1 MRFIGITGGVGAGKT
16 EILKYI
22 GQHYKCEIYLADDIG
37 HKVKEPGTEGY
48 QALVE
53 LLGRDILRAD
63 GQIDK
68 PSMAAKI
75 FADPALL
82 EKVNQIIH
90 PAVKKY
96 LADRLVEARAKGDV
110 ELFFVEAALLIEN
123 GFGEVVDEMWY
134 IYAREEG
141 QLQTDQT
148 ETGGIY
154 MEGVKEKQG
163 QLVFG
168 LDIGTRSIVGTV
180 GYLNGGKFHVL
191 AQRSKEHET
200 RAMLDGQIHDIG
212 KVGET
217 ILQVKEQ
224 LEEDLGRELTDVCIA
239 AAGRVLRTVTT
250 YVEHTFEND
259 REILQEDIYSL
270 CTMGVEKAYEEFQ
283 NSNTDTDMKFYCV
296 GYTPMRYYMNGY
308 QMGNLEGHK
317 AKSIAVDLIATF
329 LPDDVVDGLYK
340 AVEFAGLHVANLTL
354 EPIAAIQVAIPE
366 KFRMLNMALV
376 DVGAGTSDISITKE
390 GTITAYGMIPV
401 AGDSLTD
408 ILVQHCLVEFETA
421 EQIKRK
427 CRTQEIIEYEDI
439 MGLPQTITAG
449 EVLELLDPEI
459 ERMTQMVSDTIK
471 ELNGDK
477 PVSAVFVVG
486 GGGMV
491 PGYTEKLAAK
501 LGIVKERVAIRG
513 QEVMQTIVFELENAR
528 KDAMMVTP
536 IGICLSY
543 YVQSNN
549 FIFVEFNGERVK
561 LYDNG
566 KLSVTDAAMQM
577 QFPNDQ
583 LFPRRGEAL
592 LFTVNGKN
600 RMVRG
605 EQGEAAVIRVNDEEA
620 DMYTQ
625 VHNGDRIVI
634 TPSTEGVAAVMEL
647 GSLPEMGEALAVYVN
662 GRQISLPRTADVNGR
677 RENEFYHICPK
688 DDIRIRNS
696 YTVKE
701 IAEFLDVPLGA
712 GIKVNDT
719 PAQPETRVYEHFT
732 VSWDMENPLQEESVA
747 VPDPVEKS
755 ENTAAEAQTDEGKN
769 EPGELTVIVNH
780 TPITMQG
787 KASYVFVDV
796 FDYIDFDLGSAASA
810 GRSIVTNLNGR
821 PAQYM
826 ETLTEGD
833 VIEIYWKNLK

>member
-1 MRFIGITGGVGAGKT
+1 
-16 EILKYI
+16 
-22 GQHYKCEIYLADDIG
+22 
-37 HKVKEPGTEGY
+37 
-48 QALVE
+48 
-53 LLGRDILRAD
+53 
-63 GQIDK
+63 
-68 PSMAAKI
+68 
-75 FADPALL
+75 
-82 EKVNQIIH
+82 
-90 PAVKKY
+90 
-96 LADRLVEARAKGDV
+96 
-110 ELFFVEAALLIEN
+110 
-123 GFGEVVDEMWY
+123 
-134 IYAREEG
+134 
-141 QLQTDQT
+141 
-148 ETGGIY
+148 

-217 ILQVKEQ
+217 ISQVKEQ
-224 LEEDLGRELTDVCIA
+224 LEADLGRELTEVCIA

-250 YVEHTFEND
+250 YVEHSFESD
-259 REILQEDIYSL
+259 REITQEDVYSL

-296 GYTPMRYYMNGY
+296 GYTAMRYYMNGY

-317 AKSIAVDLIATF
+317 AKNIAVDLIATF

-340 AVEFAGLHVANLTL
+340 AVELAGLHVANLTL

-408 ILVQHCLVEFETA
+408 ILVQHCLVEFEVA

-427 CRTQEIIEYEDI
+427 CRTQETIEYEDI
-439 MGLPQTITAG
+439 MGLPQTIKAS

-459 ERMTQMVSDTIK
+459 ERMTQLVSDTIK

-491 PGYTEKLAAK
+491 PGYTEKLAEK

-513 QEVMQTIVFELENAR
+513 QEVMQTITFELENAR

-583 LFPRRGEAL
+583 LFPRKGEAL
-592 LFTVNGKN
+592 LFTVNGKT

-605 EQGEAAVIRVNDEEA
+605 EQGEAAVIRVNGDEA

-625 VHNGDRIVI
+625 VHNGDRIVV
-634 TPSTEGVAAVMEL
+634 TPSTEGEPAVLEL
-647 GSLPEMGEALAVYVN
+647 GKLSELGDALQVYVN
-662 GRQISLPRTADVNGR
+662 GKQISLPKTAEVNGH
-677 RENEFYHICPK
+677 RENEFYRIGQN
-688 DDIRIRNS
+688 DDIRNS

-712 GIKVNDT
+712 DIRVNDT
-719 PAQPETRVYEHFT
+719 AAQPDTRVYEHFT
-732 VSWDMENPLQEESVA
+732 VSWDMKNPLPEGSYADLPDADTEEDAYREEPVYGEGPVMQKAEAVA
-747 VPDPVEKS
+747 GEAAMTQGT
-755 ENTAAEAQTDEGKN
+755 ETAAENGTASVTTQGTSGKQDEKYESVEQTAQSQSVSPQG
-769 EPGELTVIVNH
+769 PHPLTVIVNH
-780 TPITMQG
+780 SPITMQG

-796 FDYIDFDLGSAASA
+796 FDYIDFDLGSSASA

-821 PAQYM
+821 PAQFM
-826 ETLTEGD
+826 EPLKEGD
-833 VIEIYWKNLK
+833 VIEIYWKSMH

>member
-1 MRFIGITGGVGAGKT
+1 
-16 EILKYI
+16 
-22 GQHYKCEIYLADDIG
+22 
-37 HKVKEPGTEGY
+37 
-48 QALVE
+48 
-53 LLGRDILRAD
+53 
-63 GQIDK
+63 
-68 PSMAAKI
+68 
-75 FADPALL
+75 
-82 EKVNQIIH
+82 
-90 PAVKKY
+90 
-96 LADRLVEARAKGDV
+96 
-110 ELFFVEAALLIEN
+110 
-123 GFGEVVDEMWY
+123 
-134 IYAREEG
+134 
-141 QLQTDQT
+141 
-148 ETGGIY
+148 

-163 QLVFG
+163 QLIFG

-200 RAMLDGQIHDIG
+200 RAMLDGQIYDIG

-217 ILQVKEQ
+217 ISQVKEQ

-259 REILQEDIYSL
+259 REIMQEDVYSL

-439 MGLPQTITAG
+439 MGLPQTIKAD
-449 EVLELLDPEI
+449 EVLELLDSEI
-459 ERMTQMVSDTIK
+459 ERMTQLVSDTIK

-491 PGYTEKLAAK
+491 PGYTEKLAEK
-501 LGIVKERVAIRG
+501 LGIMKERVAIRG
-513 QEVMQTIVFELENAR
+513 QEVMQSIVFELENAR

-583 LFPRRGEAL
+583 LFPRKGEAL
-592 LFTVNGKN
+592 LFTINGKT

-605 EQGEAAVIRVNDEEA
+605 EQGEAAVIRVNGNEA
-620 DMYTQ
+620 DMYTR
-625 VHNGDRIVI
+625 VHNGDRIVV
-634 TPSTEGVAAVMEL
+634 TPSTEGEPAVLEIGKLPEL
-647 GSLPEMGEALAVYVN
+647 GDALRVYVN
-662 GRQISLPRTADVNGR
+662 GRQISLPKTAEVNGH
-677 RENEFYHICPK
+677 RENEFYRIRPN
-688 DDIRIRNS
+688 DDIRIQNS

-701 IAEFLDVPLGA
+701 IAEFLDVPLGED
-712 GIKVNDT
+712 IKVNDT
-719 PAQPETRVYEHFT
+719 AARLDTRVYEHFT
-732 VSWDMENPLQEESVA
+732 VSWNMEKALAQGTYADLPDADMEENAHREESAHGEVPVMQNAETVA
-747 VPDPVEKS
+747 GEAGKKQETKNAREGVSLIQKAETVAGEAGKDQETQ
-755 ENTAAEAQTDEGKN
+755 TAAADRTDDVTTQL
-769 EPGELTVIVNH
+769 PHPLTVIVNH
-780 TPITMQG
+780 SPITMHG
-787 KASYVFVDV
+787 KAQYVFVDV
-796 FDYIDFDLGSAASA
+796 FDYIDFDLGTSASA

-826 ETLTEGD
+826 EPLSEGD
-833 VIEIYWKNLK
+833 VIEIYWKNMR

>member
-1 MRFIGITGGVGAGKT
+1 
-16 EILKYI
+16 
-22 GQHYKCEIYLADDIG
+22 
-37 HKVKEPGTEGY
+37 
-48 QALVE
+48 
-53 LLGRDILRAD
+53 
-63 GQIDK
+63 
-68 PSMAAKI
+68 
-75 FADPALL
+75 
-82 EKVNQIIH
+82 
-90 PAVKKY
+90 
-96 LADRLVEARAKGDV
+96 
-110 ELFFVEAALLIEN
+110 
-123 GFGEVVDEMWY
+123 
-134 IYAREEG
+134 
-141 QLQTDQT
+141 
-148 ETGGIY
+148 

-217 ILQVKEQ
+217 ISQVKEQ

-549 FIFVEFNGERVK
+549 FIFVEFNGERLK

-583 LFPRRGEAL
+583 LFPRKGEAL
-592 LFTVNGKN
+592 LFTINGKT

-605 EQGEAAVIRVNDEEA
+605 EQGEAAVIRVNGNEA
-620 DMYTQ
+620 DMYTR
-625 VHNGDRIVI
+625 VHNGDRIVV
-634 TPSTEGVAAVMEL
+634 TPSTEGEPAVLEIGKLPEL
-647 GSLPEMGEALAVYVN
+647 GDALRVYVN
-662 GRQISLPRTADVNGR
+662 GRQISLPKTAEVNGH
-677 RENEFYHICPK
+677 RENEFYRIRPN
-688 DDIRIRNS
+688 DDIRIQNS

-701 IAEFLDVPLGA
+701 IAEFLDVPLGED
-712 GIKVNDT
+712 IKVNDT
-719 PAQPETRVYEHFT
+719 AARLDTRVYEHFT
-732 VSWDMENPLQEESVA
+732 VSWNMEKALAQGTYADLPDADMEENAHREESAHGEVPVMQNAETVA
-747 VPDPVEKS
+747 GEAGKKQETKNAREGVSLIQKAETVAGEAGKDQETQ
-755 ENTAAEAQTDEGKN
+755 TAAADRTDDVTTQL
-769 EPGELTVIVNH
+769 PHPLTVIVNH
-780 TPITMQG
+780 SPITMHG
-787 KASYVFVDV
+787 KAQYVFVDV
-796 FDYIDFDLGSAASA
+796 FDYIDFDLGTSASA

-826 ETLTEGD
+826 EPLSEGD
-833 VIEIYWKNLK
+833 VIEIYWKNMR

>member
-1 MRFIGITGGVGAGKT
+1 
-16 EILKYI
+16 
-22 GQHYKCEIYLADDIG
+22 
-37 HKVKEPGTEGY
+37 
-48 QALVE
+48 
-53 LLGRDILRAD
+53 
-63 GQIDK
+63 
-68 PSMAAKI
+68 
-75 FADPALL
+75 
-82 EKVNQIIH
+82 
-90 PAVKKY
+90 
-96 LADRLVEARAKGDV
+96 
-110 ELFFVEAALLIEN
+110 
-123 GFGEVVDEMWY
+123 
-134 IYAREEG
+134 
-141 QLQTDQT
+141 
-148 ETGGIY
+148 

-163 QLVFG
+163 QLIFG

-217 ILQVKEQ
+217 ISQVKEQ

-592 LFTVNGKN
+592 LFTINGKT

-605 EQGEAAVIRVNDEEA
+605 EQGEAAVIRVNGNEA
-620 DMYTQ
+620 DMYTR
-625 VHNGDRIVI
+625 VHNGDRIVV
-634 TPSTEGVAAVMEL
+634 TPSTEGEPAVLEIGKLPEL
-647 GSLPEMGEALAVYVN
+647 GDALRVYVN
-662 GRQISLPRTADVNGR
+662 GRQISLPKTAEVNGH
-677 RENEFYHICPK
+677 RENEFYRIRPN
-688 DDIRIRNS
+688 DDIRIQNS

-701 IAEFLDVPLGA
+701 IAEFLDVPLGED
-712 GIKVNDT
+712 IKVNDT
-719 PAQPETRVYEHFT
+719 AARLDTRVYEHFT
-732 VSWDMENPLQEESVA
+732 VSWNMEKALAQGTYADLPDADMEENAHREESAHGEVPVMQNAETVA
-747 VPDPVEKS
+747 GEAGKKQETKNAREGVSLIQKAETVAGEAGKDQETQ
-755 ENTAAEAQTDEGKN
+755 TAAADRTDDVTTQL
-769 EPGELTVIVNH
+769 PHPLTVIVNH
-780 TPITMQG
+780 SPITMHG
-787 KASYVFVDV
+787 KAQYVFVDV
-796 FDYIDFDLGSAASA
+796 FDYIDFDLGTSASA

-826 ETLTEGD
+826 EPLSEGD
-833 VIEIYWKNLK
+833 VIEIYWKNMR

>member
-1 MRFIGITGGVGAGKT
+1 
-16 EILKYI
+16 
-22 GQHYKCEIYLADDIG
+22 
-37 HKVKEPGTEGY
+37 
-48 QALVE
+48 
-53 LLGRDILRAD
+53 
-63 GQIDK
+63 
-68 PSMAAKI
+68 
-75 FADPALL
+75 
-82 EKVNQIIH
+82 
-90 PAVKKY
+90 
-96 LADRLVEARAKGDV
+96 
-110 ELFFVEAALLIEN
+110 
-123 GFGEVVDEMWY
+123 
-134 IYAREEG
+134 
-141 QLQTDQT
+141 
-148 ETGGIY
+148 

-217 ILQVKEQ
+217 ISQIKTL
-224 LEEDLGRELTDVCIA
+224 LEEDLNRELKDVCIA

-250 YVEHTFEND
+250 YVEQNFEND
-259 REILQEDIYSL
+259 HEITQEDVYSL

-283 NSNTDTDMKFYCV
+283 KNNSDNDMKFYCV

-317 AKSIAVDLIATF
+317 AKTIAVDLIATF

-340 AVEFAGLHVANLTL
+340 AVELADLHVANLTL

-376 DVGAGTSDISITKE
+376 DVGAGTSDISITKD

-408 ILVQHCLVEFETA
+408 ILVQHCLVEFEAA

-427 CRTQEIIEYEDI
+427 CRTQEVIEYEDI
-439 MGLPQTITAG
+439 MGLPQTITAS

-491 PGYTEKLAAK
+491 PGYTEKLAEK

-577 QFPNDQ
+577 QFPNDR

-592 LFTVNGKN
+592 MFTVNGKT

-605 EQGEAAVIRVNDEEA
+605 EQGEAAVIRVNGETA

-625 VHNGDRIVI
+625 VHNGDRIVV
-634 TPSTEGVAAVMEL
+634 TPSTEGAAAVLEL
-647 GSLPEMGEALAVYVN
+647 GKLPELGDALSVYVN
-662 GRQISLPRTADVNGR
+662 GKQISLPKTADVNGHR
-677 RENEFYHICPK
+677 KNEFYHISQN
-688 DDIRIRNS
+688 DEIRIQNS
-696 YTVKE
+696 YTVRE
-701 IAEFLDVPLGA
+701 IAEFLDVSLGED
-712 GIKVNDT
+712 IKVNDT
-719 PAQPETRVYEHFT
+719 AAQPDTRVYEHFT
-732 VSWDMENPLQEESVA
+732 VSWDMKNPLPEGNYADMPDEEEDGCEEEPAVQEAETAISV
-747 VPDPVEKS
+747 DS
-755 ENTAAEAQTDEGKN
+755 GQGENTAQAEQEQTVTAQG
-769 EPGELTVIVNH
+769 PHPLTVIVNH
-780 TPITMQG
+780 SPVTMQG

-796 FDYIDFDLGSAASA
+796 FDYIDFDLGASASA

-826 ETLTEGD
+826 ESLKEGD
-833 VIEIYWKNLK
+833 VIEIYWKSMR

>member
-1 MRFIGITGGVGAGKT
+1 
-16 EILKYI
+16 
-22 GQHYKCEIYLADDIG
+22 
-37 HKVKEPGTEGY
+37 
-48 QALVE
+48 
-53 LLGRDILRAD
+53 
-63 GQIDK
+63 
-68 PSMAAKI
+68 
-75 FADPALL
+75 
-82 EKVNQIIH
+82 
-90 PAVKKY
+90 
-96 LADRLVEARAKGDV
+96 
-110 ELFFVEAALLIEN
+110 
-123 GFGEVVDEMWY
+123 
-134 IYAREEG
+134 
-141 QLQTDQT
+141 
-148 ETGGIY
+148 

-163 QLVFG
+163 QLIFG

-217 ILQVKEQ
+217 ISQVKEQ

-259 REILQEDIYSL
+259 REILQEDVYSL
-270 CTMGVEKAYEEFQ
+270 CTMGVEKAYEEFH
-283 NSNTDTDMKFYCV
+283 NSNMDTDMKFYCV

-408 ILVQHCLVEFETA
+408 ILVQHCLVEFEVA

-427 CRTQEIIEYEDI
+427 CKSQEIIEYEDI

-566 KLSVTDAAMQM
+566 KLSVTDAAMQT

-625 VHNGDRIVI
+625 VHNGDRIVV
-634 TPSTEGVAAVMEL
+634 TPSTEGEPAVLEL
-647 GSLPEMGEALAVYVN
+647 GKLSELGDALQVYVN
-662 GRQISLPRTADVNGR
+662 GKQISLPKTAEVNGH
-677 RENEFYHICPK
+677 RENEFYRIGQN

-712 GIKVNDT
+712 DIRVNDT
-719 PAQPETRVYEHFT
+719 AAQPDTRVYEHFT
-732 VSWDMENPLQEESVA
+732 VSWDMKNPLPEGSYADLPDADTEEDAYREEPVYGEGPVMQKAEAVA
-747 VPDPVEKS
+747 GEAAMTQGTK
-755 ENTAAEAQTDEGKN
+755 TAAENGTASVTTQGTSGKQDEKYESVEQTAQSQSVAPQG
-769 EPGELTVIVNH
+769 PHPLTVIVNH
-780 TPITMQG
+780 SPITMQG

-796 FDYIDFDLGSAASA
+796 FDYIDFDLGSSASA

-821 PAQYM
+821 PAQFM
-826 ETLTEGD
+826 EPLNEGD
-833 VIEIYWKNLK
+833 VIEIYWKSMH

>member
-1 MRFIGITGGVGAGKT
+1 
-16 EILKYI
+16 
-22 GQHYKCEIYLADDIG
+22 
-37 HKVKEPGTEGY
+37 
-48 QALVE
+48 
-53 LLGRDILRAD
+53 
-63 GQIDK
+63 
-68 PSMAAKI
+68 
-75 FADPALL
+75 
-82 EKVNQIIH
+82 
-90 PAVKKY
+90 
-96 LADRLVEARAKGDV
+96 
-110 ELFFVEAALLIEN
+110 
-123 GFGEVVDEMWY
+123 
-134 IYAREEG
+134 
-141 QLQTDQT
+141 
-148 ETGGIY
+148 

-163 QLVFG
+163 QLIFG

-217 ILQVKEQ
+217 ISQVKEQ

-259 REILQEDIYSL
+259 REIMQEDVYSL

-340 AVEFAGLHVANLTL
+340 AVELAGLHVANLTL

-583 LFPRRGEAL
+583 LFPRKGEAL
-592 LFTVNGKN
+592 LFTINGKT

-605 EQGEAAVIRVNDEEA
+605 EQGEAAVIRVNGNEA
-620 DMYTQ
+620 DMYTR
-625 VHNGDRIVI
+625 VHNGDRIVV
-634 TPSTEGVAAVMEL
+634 TPSTEGEPAVLEIGKLPEL
-647 GSLPEMGEALAVYVN
+647 GDALRVYVN
-662 GRQISLPRTADVNGR
+662 GRQISLPKTAEVNGH
-677 RENEFYHICPK
+677 RENEFYRIRPN
-688 DDIRIRNS
+688 DDIRIQNS

-701 IAEFLDVPLGA
+701 IAEFLDVPLGED
-712 GIKVNDT
+712 IKVNDT
-719 PAQPETRVYEHFT
+719 AARLDTRVYEHFT
-732 VSWDMENPLQEESVA
+732 VSWNMEKALAQGTYADLPDADMEENAHREESAHGEVPVMQNAETVA
-747 VPDPVEKS
+747 GEAGKKQETKNAREGVSLIQKAETVAGEAGKDQETQ
-755 ENTAAEAQTDEGKN
+755 TAAADRTDDVTTQL
-769 EPGELTVIVNH
+769 PHPLTVIVNH
-780 TPITMQG
+780 SPITMRG
-787 KASYVFVDV
+787 KAQYVFVDV
-796 FDYIDFDLGSAASA
+796 FDYIDFDLGTSASA

-826 ETLTEGD
+826 EPLSEGD

>member
-1 MRFIGITGGVGAGKT
+1 
-16 EILKYI
+16 
-22 GQHYKCEIYLADDIG
+22 
-37 HKVKEPGTEGY
+37 
-48 QALVE
+48 
-53 LLGRDILRAD
+53 
-63 GQIDK
+63 
-68 PSMAAKI
+68 
-75 FADPALL
+75 
-82 EKVNQIIH
+82 
-90 PAVKKY
+90 
-96 LADRLVEARAKGDV
+96 
-110 ELFFVEAALLIEN
+110 
-123 GFGEVVDEMWY
+123 
-134 IYAREEG
+134 
-141 QLQTDQT
+141 
-148 ETGGIY
+148 

-217 ILQVKEQ
+217 ISQVKEQ
-224 LEEDLGRELTDVCIA
+224 LEADLGRELTEVCIA

-250 YVEHTFEND
+250 YVEHSFESD
-259 REILQEDIYSL
+259 REITQEDVYSL

-296 GYTPMRYYMNGY
+296 GYTAMRYYMNGY

-317 AKSIAVDLIATF
+317 AKNIAVDLIATF

-340 AVEFAGLHVANLTL
+340 AVELAGLHVANLTL

-408 ILVQHCLVEFETA
+408 ILVQHCLVEFEVA

-427 CRTQEIIEYEDI
+427 CRTQETIEYEDI
-439 MGLPQTITAG
+439 MGLPQTIKAS

-459 ERMTQMVSDTIK
+459 ERMTQLVSDTIK

-491 PGYTEKLAAK
+491 PGYTEKLAEK

-513 QEVMQTIVFELENAR
+513 QEVMQTITFELENAR

-583 LFPRRGEAL
+583 LFPRKGEAL
-592 LFTVNGKN
+592 LFTVNGKT

-605 EQGEAAVIRVNDEEA
+605 EQGEAAVIRVNGDEA

-625 VHNGDRIVI
+625 VHNGDRIVV
-634 TPSTEGVAAVMEL
+634 TPSTEGEPAVLEL
-647 GSLPEMGEALAVYVN
+647 GKLSELGDALYVN
-662 GRQISLPRTADVNGR
+662 GKQISLPKTAEVNGH
-677 RENEFYHICPK
+677 RENEFYRIGQN

-701 IAEFLDVPLGA
+701 IAEFLDVSLGA
-712 GIKVNDT
+712 DIRVNDT
-719 PAQPETRVYEHFT
+719 AAQPDTRVYEHFT
-732 VSWDMENPLQEESVA
+732 VSWDMKNPLPEGSYADLPDTDTEEDAYREEPVYGEGPVMQKAEAVA
-747 VPDPVEKS
+747 GEAAMTQGT
-755 ENTAAEAQTDEGKN
+755 ETAAENGTASVTTQGTSGKQDEKYESVEQTAQSQSVSPQG
-769 EPGELTVIVNH
+769 PHPLTVIVNH
-780 TPITMQG
+780 FPITMQG

-796 FDYIDFDLGSAASA
+796 FDYIDFDLGSSASA

-821 PAQYM
+821 PAQFM
-826 ETLTEGD
+826 EPLKEGD
-833 VIEIYWKNLK
+833 VIEIYWKSMH